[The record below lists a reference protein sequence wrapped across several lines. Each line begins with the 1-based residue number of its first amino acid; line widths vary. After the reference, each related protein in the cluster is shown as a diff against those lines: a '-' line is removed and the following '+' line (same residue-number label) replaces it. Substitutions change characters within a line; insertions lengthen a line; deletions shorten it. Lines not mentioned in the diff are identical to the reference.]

1 MVKRAKPMLRKC
13 LPPLCAALGLL
24 LTACSQQGSEFMP
37 KASAPTAPA
46 TPAAPASAPRPS
58 PAGPVAA
65 RRASTLLS
73 VPVQSAAGQPLGK
86 IQDIVLDARGR
97 ATHLVIRSDGKL
109 VPIPWL
115 LAVSSIHHGILV
127 LSQKRLDGAPGFA
140 AGAWPDITDRSWSA
154 AADAYWTVPIDSTS
168 RSRARPTY

>member
-1 MVKRAKPMLRKC
+1 MVKRANPMLRKC
-13 LPPLCAALGLL
+13 LPPLCAALGLV
-24 LTACSQQGSEFMP
+24 LTACSQQGPQFMP
-37 KASAPTAPA
+37 KASEAPA
-46 TPAAPASAPRPS
+46 TPAAQASATRPHAS
-58 PAGPVAA
+58 GPIAA

-73 VPVQSAAGQPLGK
+73 TPVQSQAGQPLGT
-86 IQDIVLDARGR
+86 IQDIVFDTRGR
-97 ATHLVIRSDGKL
+97 ATHLVIRHDGKL

-115 LAVSSIHHGILV
+115 LAVSNIHDGILV

-140 AGAWPDITDRSWSA
+140 PGAWPDITDRSWSA